1 MVCLESEQDQ
11 ASCCDGGGGM
21 VVMVVVVV
29 VVVMMVCDGDGRNS
43 HGDVMMVFGD
53 G

>member
-29 VVVMMVCDGDGRNS
+29 MMVCDGDGRNS

>member
-1 MVCLESEQDQ
+1 
-11 ASCCDGGGGM
+11 M